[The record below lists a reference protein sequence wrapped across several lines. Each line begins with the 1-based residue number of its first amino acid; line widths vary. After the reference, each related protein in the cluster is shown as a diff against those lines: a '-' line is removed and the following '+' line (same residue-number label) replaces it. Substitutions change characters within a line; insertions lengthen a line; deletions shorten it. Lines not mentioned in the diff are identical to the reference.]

1 MPQMAPL
8 YWFMLFMFFL
18 LMFIMFNI
26 MNYFNFLPLYPNKS
40 LYSTKKMNSLT
51 WKW

>member
-8 YWFMLFMFFL
+8 YWFMLFLFFFS
-18 LMFIMFNI
+18 MFILFNI
-26 MNYFNFLPLYPNKS
+26 MNYYNFLPLYPNK
-40 LYSTKKMNSLT
+40 YSHSFNKMNSLI

>member
-8 YWFMLFMFFL
+8 YWLMLFMFFL
-18 LMFIMFNI
+18 LTFILFNI
-26 MNYFNFLPLYPNKS
+26 LNYFNFLPLYPNKS
-40 LYSTKKMNSLT
+40 LYSSKKMNSLI

>member
-8 YWFMLFMFFL
+8 LWLILFMFFFM
-18 LMFIMFNI
+18 MFIMFNI
-26 MNYFNFLPLYPNKS
+26 MNYYNFFSNSPKNLS
-40 LYSTKKMNSLT
+40 YSNQIKNMN

>member
-26 MNYFNFLPLYPNKS
+26 MNYFNFLPMYPNKS
-40 LYSTKKMNSLT
+40 LHSIKKMSPLN